1 MYIQNFVG
9 IVQAKPPVFTHVL
22 GHGFVAKRKRLLA
35 KICKRV
41 VWQLYNGLFSNR
53 ERFKYVCYRTINKA
67 NKMESIHIFEKKEKW
82 KNNLLTILWALLFAS
97 ELEVDH

>member
-9 IVQAKPPVFTHVL
+9 VIQAKPPVFTHVL

-41 VWQLYNGLFSNR
+41 VWQLNNGSFSSR
-53 ERFKYVCYRTINKA
+53 ERFKYVCDRTINMA
-67 NKMESIHIFEKKEKW
+67 I
-82 KNNLLTILWALLFAS
+82 
-97 ELEVDH
+97 VDMADKINGDHPYL

>member
-9 IVQAKPPVFTHVL
+9 VIQVKPPVFTHVL

-41 VWQLYNGLFSNR
+41 VWQLYNESFSCR
-53 ERFKYVCYRTINKA
+53 EKFKYVCDRKIN
-67 NKMESIHIFEKKEKW
+67 MEV
-82 KNNLLTILWALLFAS
+82 
-97 ELEVDH
+97 VDMTDKINGDHPYL

>member
-22 GHGFVAKRKRLLA
+22 GQGFVAKCKRLLA

-41 VWQLYNGLFSNR
+41 VWQLYNESFSSR
-53 ERFKYVCYRTINKA
+53 ERFKYVCDRTIN
-67 NKMESIHIFEKKEKW
+67 MEV
-82 KNNLLTILWALLFAS
+82 
-97 ELEVDH
+97 VDMAVKINGDHPYL